1 MTIEEIK
8 SEIQTNSICWWDET
22 AESLILA
29 IEFLEDAAKHY
40 NVPEGKRAIACL
52 KAIENKFSN

>member
-8 SEIQTNSICWWDET
+8 VEIQTNTICWWNET

-29 IEFLEDAAKHY
+29 IEYLQDAAKHY
-40 NVPEGKRAIACL
+40 NVQEGQRAIACL
-52 KAIENKFSN
+52 KAIENKFQ